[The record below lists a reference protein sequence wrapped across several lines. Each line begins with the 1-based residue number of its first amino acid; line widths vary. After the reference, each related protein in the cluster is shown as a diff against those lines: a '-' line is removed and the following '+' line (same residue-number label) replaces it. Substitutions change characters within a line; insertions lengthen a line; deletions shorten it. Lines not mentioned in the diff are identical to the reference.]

1 MTSNSPRAVLAAE
14 WTKVWTVRSTA
25 CTLLLAFVLSTGI
38 GTLVASNWRND
49 IEHVVNFDPL
59 VAALYSVTLG
69 QLALVVLGV
78 LLVGAEYSSGSIRT
92 SLAAVPGR
100 GLFYGGK
107 VLAGTLTALAASTVI
122 VLITFVA
129 AQAALGPYGTGLTA
143 DGVPAA
149 LAGAVVYL
157 TLICA
162 FSMGIAT
169 VVRSSAISMG
179 ILLPLLFLGSQ
190 GLGNIP
196 ALKPVLRYLPDQAG
210 LELMHIAG
218 PSDDGRYGPG
228 YGSGAALAILLAWTA
243 AALIS
248 GYLVLRRQDA

>member
-14 WTKVWTVRSTA
+14 WTKMWTVRSTA
-25 CTLLLAFVLSTGI
+25 YTLLLAFVLSTGI
-38 GTLVASNWRND
+38 GTLIASNWRND

-210 LELMHIAG
+210 LELMHMAG
-218 PSDDGRYGPG
+218 PSSDGRYGPG

>member
-1 MTSNSPRAVLAAE
+1 MSSNSPRAVLAAE
-14 WTKVWTVRSTA
+14 WTKVWTVRSTGF
-25 CTLLLAFVLSTGI
+25 TLLLAFVLSTGI
-38 GTLVASNWRND
+38 GTLVAFNWRGN

-69 QLALVVLGV
+69 QLALVVLGA
-78 LLVGAEYSSGSIRT
+78 LLVGSEYASGSIRT
-92 SLAAVPGR
+92 SLSAVPGR
-100 GLFYGGK
+100 GLLYCGK
-107 VLAGTLTALAASTVI
+107 VLAGTVTALAGSTVT
-122 VLITFVA
+122 VLVTFLA
-129 AQAALGPYGTGLTA
+129 AQAALGPYGTKLTA

-190 GLGNIP
+190 GLGNVP

-218 PSDDGRYGPG
+218 PSGDGRFGPG
-228 YGSGAALAILLAWTA
+228 YGTGAALAILLAWTA
-243 AALIS
+243 AALIG
-248 GYLVLRRQDA
+248 GYLVLRGRDS